1 LAVDNLS
8 QELQDRA
15 IRHLAQCLTLDLD
28 VEQAR
33 TIHGVLA
40 QVQQAEFDSA
50 LWQRSVVFNTEL
62 DQIRGQNHLSLY
74 D

>member
-8 QELQDRA
+8 QELQGRA

-40 QVQQAEFDSA
+40 QVQQAKFDSV

-62 DQIRGQNHLSLY
+62 DRIRGQNHLSLY